1 MTTEA
6 KVGAFTVAG
15 LALLAGVIIM
25 LSGFKLGGDKGY
37 SLYVG
42 FHQVIGVEPQSTVRL
57 SGVPVGKVESIQN
70 DGNGVRV
77 KVQINENT
85 KIPKGSQAM
94 IGSAGVMGE
103 KFINIVPADTS
114 NGWVENGD
122 FLIGQDEAGM
132 DTVFLGLSKVMD
144 QAQELMTNMNSILGN
159 AELQGAVVQ
168 TMVNIRD
175 ATAHINGMMA
185 AMESISQ
192 ANQGN
197 VSQILANVNAMTAS
211 LNRTAAVVEAM
222 MTNLSTVG
230 ADPQTAENLRLTLDN
245 ITQASD
251 RIRVITEG
259 IAKVAGDDRTIED
272 TKAIIH
278 NTRELTE
285 KAGTLKKKLESVKI
299 TPEADV
305 LYSGKKDDWMANL
318 NVNIGNPEGAFL
330 QMGMDD
336 IGKDG
341 RGNFE
346 AGTHF
351 GSFSARGGVIHGMA
365 GAGIDAY
372 AGSRFKFSADA
383 YDFKDPS
390 IRLRAQYRLGD
401 SGTWL
406 MGQMND
412 VNDKEHR
419 TAYFGIR
426 QTF

>member
-42 FHQVIGVEPQSTVRL
+42 FSQVIGVEPQSTVRL
-57 SGVPVGKVESIQN
+57 SGVPVGTVESIQN
-70 DGNGVRV
+70 DGRGVRV
-77 KVQINENT
+77 KVQINEST

-114 NGWVENGD
+114 NGWVEDGD

-132 DTVFLGLSKVMD
+132 DTVFLGLSKVID
-144 QAQELMTNMNSILGN
+144 QTQELMTNMNGILGN
-159 AELQGAVVQ
+159 AELQGSIVQ
-168 TMVNIRD
+168 MMVNVRD

-185 AMESISQ
+185 ALETITRT
-192 ANQGN
+192 NQGN
-197 VSQILANVNAMTAS
+197 VSQILGNINSMTAS

-245 ITQASD
+245 ITQTSD

-259 IAKVAGDDRTIED
+259 IAKVAGDDKTIED

-278 NTRELTE
+278 NTRDLTE
-285 KAGTLKKKLESVKI
+285 KAGTLKKKLESIKI

-305 LYSGKKDDWMANL
+305 LYSGKKDDWMT
-318 NVNIGNPEGAFL
+318 NVNVNVGDPEGQFL
-330 QMGMDD
+330 MMGMDD
-336 IGKDG
+336 IGRDG

-351 GSFSARGGVIHGMA
+351 GSFAARGGVIHGSA
-365 GAGIDAY
+365 GAGFDAY

-383 YDFKDPS
+383 YDFSDPS
-390 IRLRAQYRLGD
+390 VRLRAQYRLGD

-406 MGQMND
+406 MGQMDD
-412 VNDKEHR
+412 VNDSERR
-419 TAYFGIR
+419 TAYFGIK

>member
-6 KVGAFTVAG
+6 KVGAFTLAG

-25 LSGFKLGGDKGY
+25 LSGFKLGGEKGY

-42 FHQVIGVEPQSTVRL
+42 FNQVTGVEPQSTVRL
-57 SGVPVGKVESIQN
+57 SGVPVGRVESIQN
-70 DGNGVRV
+70 DGRGVLV
-77 KVQINENT
+77 KVHIDEKT
-85 KIPKGSQAM
+85 KIPKGSQAV

-103 KFINIVPADTS
+103 KFINIVPDDVS
-114 NGWVENGD
+114 NGWVDDGD

-132 DTVFLGLSKVMD
+132 DTVFLGLSKVIE

-159 AELQGAVVQ
+159 AELQGSVVQ

-175 ATAHINGMMA
+175 ATAHINGIMA
-185 AMESISQ
+185 ALENIAQ
-192 ANQGN
+192 TNQGN
-197 VSQILANVNAMTAS
+197 VSQILTNMNSMTAS

-245 ITQASD
+245 ITQTSD

-259 IAKVAGDDRTIED
+259 IAKVAGDDKTIED

-285 KAGTLKKKLESVKI
+285 RAGTLKKKLEKIKI
-299 TPEADV
+299 TSEADV
-305 LYSGKKDDWMANL
+305 LYSGKKDDWKTNF
-318 NVNIGNPEGAFL
+318 NVNIGDPEGAFL
-330 QMGMDD
+330 LMGMDD
-336 IGKDG
+336 IGRDG

-351 GSFSARGGVIHGMA
+351 GSFAARGGVIHGSA
-365 GAGIDAY
+365 GVGFDAY
-372 AGSRFKFSADA
+372 AGQRFKLSTDV
-383 YDFKDPS
+383 YDFGDPS
-390 IRLRAQYRLGD
+390 VRLRAQYRLGD
-401 SGTWL
+401 SKTWL
-406 MGQMND
+406 LGQIND
-412 VNDKEHR
+412 VNDSDHR
-419 TAYFGIR
+419 TAYLGIK
-426 QTF
+426 QAF